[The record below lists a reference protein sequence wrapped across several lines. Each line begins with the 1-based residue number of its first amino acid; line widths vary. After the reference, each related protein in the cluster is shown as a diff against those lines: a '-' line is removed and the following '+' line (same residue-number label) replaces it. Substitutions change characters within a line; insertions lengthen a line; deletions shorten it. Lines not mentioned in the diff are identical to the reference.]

1 MKPILR
7 RVTIN
12 PQCSFSVRRDAGAAL
27 VNNWHYH
34 PEIEL
39 LLISQSGGTQIIGD
53 KTATLYTPHHL
64 VLIGPYLP
72 HTFIHDEKYI
82 TPEVAHKTTATVA
95 HFFEDSF
102 GKGFMELPEM
112 TAIKELLSISKYGL
126 QIVGKTLKKVV
137 PMMQKLP
144 EASFTERMLLMMQIL
159 HHIADEQEYEV
170 ITSKGFAGTYSTN
183 DDERINKI
191 YQYTF
196 NNFHRVIKIEE
207 VAAEANL
214 AKESFCRYFKQKIR
228 KTYLQFLMEI
238 RIGHA
243 CRLLIEKDWSV
254 AEIAYACGYN
264 NISNF
269 HHQFK
274 KIAGKSPLLYQEE
287 HLKKISQHAS

>member
-1 MKPILR
+1 VKPFLR

-12 PQCSFSVRRDAGAAL
+12 PQCSFSVRRDAQEAL
-27 VNNWHYH
+27 INNWHYH

-39 LLISQSGGTQIIGD
+39 LLISKSGGTQIIGD
-53 KTATLYTPHHL
+53 KTATLDKPYHL

-72 HTFIHDEKYI
+72 HTFIHEEKY
-82 TPEVAHKTTATVA
+82 TTSDIPGNASATVA

-102 GKGFMELPEM
+102 GKGFLELPEM

-126 QIVGKTLKKVV
+126 QIVGKTLKKVA
-137 PMMQKLP
+137 PMMERLP
-144 EASFTERMLLMMQIL
+144 ESSFTERMLLLIQIL
-159 HHIADEQEYEV
+159 HYIANDKEYEV
-170 ITSKGFAGTYSTN
+170 ITSKGFFGSYSTN

-196 NNFHRVIKIEE
+196 SNFHRVIKIEE

-238 RIGHA
+238 RIGQA

-254 AEIAYACGYN
+254 AQIAYACGYN

-274 KIAGKSPLLYQEE
+274 KITGKSPLLYQEE
-287 HLKKISQHAS
+287 YLKKINQHN